1 MIRQNFAAFSIIGLV
16 SAAALAFLF
25 WLIYFM
31 NPVEIQSTNFVSAL
45 PYVNASLNACSA
57 ICLFLGVRFIKKGHK
72 EAHIKLMI
80 TSLIFSTFFLISYI
94 TYHTL
99 HGDTKFLATGAIRP
113 IYFFILIS
121 HIILSIGALPM
132 VLGTFYLGWKKKWDS
147 HKKLAKWTYPIWLYV
162 SVTGVLVVAI
172 LKTFQPS

>member
-1 MIRQNFAAFSIIGLV
+1 MVRQNLMAFSIIGLV
-16 SAAALAFLF
+16 SGIAIIFLF

-31 NPVEIQSTNFVSAL
+31 NPIKVDSTNLVKAL
-45 PYVNASLNACSA
+45 PYLNAFLNSCSA
-57 ICLFLGVRFIKKGHK
+57 VFLVLGVRFIKKGQREK
-72 EAHIKLMI
+72 HIKYMI
-80 TSLIFSTFFLISYI
+80 TSFLFSATFLISYI

-121 HIILSIGALPM
+121 HIVLSIGALPM
-132 VLGTFYLGWKKKWDS
+132 VLSTFYLGWQKKWET

-172 LKTFQPS
+172 LKIFQPS

>member
-1 MIRQNFAAFSIIGLV
+1 MIRQNLAAFSVIGLV
-16 SAAALAFLF
+16 SGAAITFLF

-31 NPVEIQSTNFVSAL
+31 NPVEVGPTNLVKNL
-45 PYVNASLNACSA
+45 PYLNAFLNSCSA
-57 ICLFLGVRFIKKGHK
+57 ICLFLGVRSIKNGDK
-72 EAHIKLMI
+72 EKHIKLMI
-80 TSLIFSTFFLISYI
+80 SSLIFSAVFLLSYI

-121 HIILSIGALPM
+121 HIVLSIGALPM
-132 VLGTFYLGWKKKWDS
+132 VLGTFYLGWQKKWET

-172 LKTFQPS
+172 LKIFQPA